1 MKKLFRYFKG
11 YIPQTVLAP
20 FFKLC
25 EVVLEL
31 LVPMIMAQIIN
42 VGIRDESVG
51 YILSMCGV
59 LVLLGAVGL
68 GFALTAQYFAAK
80 SAVGFT
86 ARVRSAMFSKVNSL
100 SFSQLDQIGGST
112 VITRMTAD
120 ANQLQ
125 NGVNMTLR
133 LALRSPFV
141 ILGAMLMA
149 FLIDR
154 RAALVFLITTLVLFA
169 VIFLILLVCLPL
181 YKKVQGNLDSVMK
194 RTRENLSGVR
204 VIRAFCLEDSEKEKF
219 DNENSLL
226 YRSQIFVGRLSAL
239 LNPLTYVLINAAILL
254 LVFTG
259 AKGGLLQG
267 SVVALYNYMS
277 LILVELIKLAN
288 IIITINKSLAC
299 ARRISEFLEIQP
311 DLHPE
316 RPDSAGSD
324 EAESDDAPAVQ
335 FEGVSLSYNGGK
347 EALEDISFSVARGET
362 LGIIGGTGSGKSSVA
377 MMIPRFYDASAGRVL
392 LHGKDVKTFEID
404 QLRSRVGIVLQ
415 TAALFSG
422 TVRDNIRW
430 GNPDATDEEIV
441 EALKAAQAYEFISK
455 LPDGIDSKVSQNGK
469 NFSGGQRQ
477 RLSIARALVRKPEIL
492 ILDDSSSALDYATD
506 LELRRALAALVW
518 NPTVIIIS
526 QRTVSVMSADH
537 ILVLDD
543 GKQVGFG
550 THEQLLESCEVYREI
565 YSCAGSHKADK

>member
-1 MKKLFRYFKG
+1 
-11 YIPQTVLAP
+11 
-20 FFKLC
+20 
-25 EVVLEL
+25 
-31 LVPMIMAQIIN
+31 
-42 VGIRDESVG
+42 
-51 YILSMCGV
+51 
-59 LVLLGAVGL
+59 
-68 GFALTAQYFAAK
+68 
-80 SAVGFT
+80 
-86 ARVRSAMFSKVNSL
+86 
-100 SFSQLDQIGGST
+100 
-112 VITRMTAD
+112 
-120 ANQLQ
+120 
-125 NGVNMTLR
+125 
-133 LALRSPFV
+133 
-141 ILGAMLMA
+141 
-149 FLIDR
+149 
-154 RAALVFLITTLVLFA
+154 
-169 VIFLILLVCLPL
+169 CLPL

-219 DNENSLL
+219 DGENSLL

-316 RPDSAGSD
+316 RPDSADNGG
-324 EAESDDAPAVQ
+324 AESADAPAVQ

-392 LHGKDVKTFEID
+392 LSGKDVKTFEID
-404 QLRSRVGIVLQ
+404 QLRGRVGIVLQ

-430 GNPDATDEEIV
+430 GNPEATDEEIV

-455 LPDGIDSKVSQNGK
+455 LPDGINSKVSQNGK

-506 LELRRALAALVW
+506 LELRRALAALAW
-518 NPTVIIIS
+518 KPTVIIIS
-526 QRTVSVMSADH
+526 QRTVSVMSTDH

-565 YSCAGSHKADK
+565 YSCAGSHKAGK

>member
-316 RPDSAGSD
+316 RPAPG
-324 EAESDDAPAVQ
+324 ENGGAESADAPAVQ

-347 EALEDISFSVARGET
+347 EALEGISFSVARGET

-392 LHGKDVKTFEID
+392 LSGKDVKTFEID
-404 QLRSRVGIVLQ
+404 QLRGRVGIVLQ

-430 GNPDATDEEIV
+430 GNPEATDEEII

-455 LPDGIDSKVSQNGK
+455 LPDGINSKVSQNGK

-506 LELRRALAALVW
+506 LELRRALAALAW
-518 NPTVIIIS
+518 KPTVIIIS

-565 YSCAGSHKADK
+565 YSCAGSQKAGK